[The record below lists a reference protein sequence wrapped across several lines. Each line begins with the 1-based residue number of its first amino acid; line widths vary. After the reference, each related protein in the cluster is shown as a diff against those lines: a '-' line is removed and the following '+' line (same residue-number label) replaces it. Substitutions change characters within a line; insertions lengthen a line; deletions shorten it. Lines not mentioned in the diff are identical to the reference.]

1 MKELLSYNLKSVR
14 AYLLKEE
21 FNFFW
26 EYISPYWAGKFLDIW
41 CTKVMRSK
49 IDPMKKMA
57 KSIRKHKP
65 LILNWFR
72 AKKAFSSGIVEG
84 LNNKAKVAT
93 RKAYGFKAFEYAEI
107 ALYHQ
112 LGKLP
117 EPPMTHRF

>member
-1 MKELLSYNLKSVR
+1 M
-14 AYLLKEE
+14 
-21 FNFFW
+21 FW
-26 EYISPYWAGKFLDIW
+26 EYVSTYWAEKFLDVW
-41 CTKVMRSK
+41 CKKVMYSK
-49 IDPMKKMA
+49 IGPMKKMA

-93 RKAYGFKAFEYAEI
+93 KKAYGFKTFKCAEI

-117 EPPMTHRF
+117 EPLVTHRF